1 MDSESPLVRFPL
13 RGTVRVLA
21 RVIDA
26 GPTGA
31 TVEVLGSHERVVLT
45 GAAWREVEGYPVR
58 ERVPGWA
65 P

>member
-1 MDSESPLVRFPL
+1 MRDPRPLVRFAL

-21 RVIDA
+21 RVIDY

-31 TVEVLGSHERVVLT
+31 TVEVLGSRERVTLT

-58 ERVPGWA
+58 DRVPGRA
-65 P
+65 L